1 MFRCLFVFP
10 ALARFALVAV
20 FALPAPARA
29 GEADDVYRKAAPSL
43 VWIRNHIG
51 NTVSEGSGFVAD
63 AGRGLIV
70 TNHHVAQRERTV
82 DVFFPAPDG
91 KGGHI
96 ARRNYYTDNVQ
107 ALQKAG
113 YYAVGYLSAYDPALD
128 LAVFEVRKTPAGAR
142 ALALADREPKDTD
155 RLHMLGNPA
164 GRDLWRYAPG
174 IDPQATRVRTSAK
187 NGEDAYDYKALSM
200 ASSPFPGN
208 SGGPVVNAAGD
219 VVGVL
224 SRGGGEGG
232 KVAVAVHRDE
242 LAGLLKTVQRHAV
255 FSVENPGTGRIVYQV
270 KWNDGEWANHTIEP
284 GTVRTHWHATANE
297 TTPYVRFDSS
307 SAPGFQEKA
316 YKVTTFVAYIGK
328 NVQPNAQDH
337 AKEHVFRWSG
347 TNLDL
352 YTK

>member
-1 MFRCLFVFP
+1 MFRPILAFS
-10 ALARFALVAV
+10 ALAAV
-20 FALPAPARA
+20 LSVPAPAPA
-29 GEADDVYRKAAPSL
+29 GEADDVYAKAAPSL

-96 ARRNYYTDNVQ
+96 ARRNYYTDNVN
-107 ALQKAG
+107 ALGKAG
-113 YYAVGYLSAYDPALD
+113 YYAVGYLSAYDPTLD
-128 LAVFEVRKTPAGAR
+128 LAVFEVRKKPGGAR
-142 ALALADREPKDTD
+142 TLALADREPQGAD

-208 SGGPVVNAAGD
+208 SGGPVLNAAGE

-232 KVAVAVHRDE
+232 KVAIAVHRDE
-242 LAGLLKTVQRHAV
+242 LAGLLKTVQRHSV
-255 FSVENPGTGRIVYQV
+255 FSVENTGTGRINYQV
-270 KWNDGEWANHTIEP
+270 KWNDGEWKDHFVDAR
-284 GTVRTHWHATANE
+284 GTRTHWHATDAE
-297 TTPYVRFDSS
+297 TTPYIRFDSS
-307 SAPGFQEKA
+307 SAPGFQEKS
-316 YKVTTFVAYIGK
+316 YKVTTFVAYVGK
-328 NVQPNAQDH
+328 NVRPNAEDH
-337 AKEHVFRWSG
+337 AKEHAFRWNG

-352 YTK
+352 FTK